1 MNKIIKLVSFF
12 IYFTLAAYSA
22 NASAAIVIDFSTGL
36 AGSGGT
42 ITYDGTD
49 VIGEDILIGA
59 LLVEGAPVGN
69 GTYTADALL
78 NFNTALNTIEIVGTV
93 DPLVVNPAVLLTG
106 SFASFEYIADEFGNE
121 IFSAT
126 GPDTKGCALLCELGI
141 PLDTAFNFFGF
152 SIESANGNVVS
163 TDFVNTAVVPV
174 PAAAWLF
181 ASGIIGLIGVAR
193 RKN

>member
-12 IYFTLAAYSA
+12 IYFTLAAYST

-49 VIGEDILIGA
+49 VIGEDIVIGA
-59 LLVEGAPVGN
+59 LLVEGAPTGN
-69 GTYTADALL
+69 GTYTVDALL
-78 NFNTALNTIEIVGTV
+78 NFNTALNTISIFGTV
-93 DPLVVNPAVLLTG
+93 NPLVVNATELLTG
-106 SFASFEYIADEFGNE
+106 SFDSFSYETVGGNE
-121 IFSAT
+121 VFSAS
-126 GPDTKGCALLCELGI
+126 GPDTKSCALLCELGI
-141 PLDTAFNFFGF
+141 PSDTAFNFFGF
-152 SIESANGNVVS
+152 SIESANGSVVS

-181 ASGIIGLIGVAR
+181 ASGVIGLLGVVR
-193 RKN
+193 RKR